1 MSKKR
6 RFNGKIWIGL
16 WLCSWVWTLS
26 AASWEADSARQQRKF
41 DYFFYEGLKLK
52 EAGQYDAAFD
62 AFSHCLAIDSTDAA
76 VRYELCMF
84 YMQLN
89 KPEKAIEVLKPAVE
103 HRPDQFEYRMAFAS
117 ISRSLG
123 MFGEAAEAYREL
135 VKDFPQ
141 KKELNYYLA
150 DALTQAGEIGEAIDA
165 LNVLE
170 ERVGMNEA
178 LSMQKYRL
186 YSQLE
191 QPEKAFKEIEKLATK
206 FLLRISD
213 YYRPLKIIVFIILL

>member
-141 KKELNYYLA
+141 
-150 DALTQAGEIGEAIDA
+150 
-165 LNVLE
+165 
-170 ERVGMNEA
+170 
-178 LSMQKYRL
+178 
-186 YSQLE
+186 
-191 QPEKAFKEIEKLATK
+191 
-206 FLLRISD
+206 
-213 YYRPLKIIVFIILL
+213 